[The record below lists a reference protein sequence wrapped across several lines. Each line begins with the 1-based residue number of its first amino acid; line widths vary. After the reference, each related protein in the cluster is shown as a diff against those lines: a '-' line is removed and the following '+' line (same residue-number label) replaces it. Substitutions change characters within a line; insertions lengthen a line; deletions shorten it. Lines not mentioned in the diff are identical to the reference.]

1 MAIAYLDLVL
11 EFMYEELAWRVY
23 NKAYRDAAAFS
34 NKREWFKV
42 NKSVNLHTN
51 FQRQSKENELLLQL

>member
-1 MAIAYLDLVL
+1 
-11 EFMYEELAWRVY
+11 MYEELAWRVY

-34 NKREWFKV
+34 SKREWFKV

-51 FQRQSKENELLLQL
+51 FQRQSKENELLLKL